1 MQLHFAS
8 DEALF
13 QFCYL
18 TNEAVSYKLL
28 DEVNP
33 HLQYLNDA
41 NTDLTVRYL
50 TDIEE
55 KAQV

>member
-1 MQLHFAS
+1 LLS
-8 DEALF
+8 
-13 QFCYL
+13 
-18 TNEAVSYKLL
+18 TNEAVSYKLFRRS
-28 DEVNP
+28 ETAP
-33 HLQYLNDA
+33 SQYLNDA

>member
-1 MQLHFAS
+1 MRLCPINFFRRSEPAPS
-8 DEALF
+8 
-13 QFCYL
+13 
-18 TNEAVSYKLL
+18 
-28 DEVNP
+28 
-33 HLQYLNDA
+33 QYLNDA